1 MNKNKIILVLLIL
14 ASVFNSSPLLA
25 QKCYLTLDEKD
36 PFSGERKRMYKL
48 LFAGGKPVN
57 IWEIQFNQ
65 LGPAYT
71 LTISAFL
78 KGRNPVSVAEGTIVY
93 LKLEDNTIMQF
104 KVDKEVPPIYTSTYG
119 DKTRWDLKFNLTE
132 DQLKKFAASPLTTLK
147 VNINSQELY
156 CQELAG
162 KADEKIIRGA
172 GCMLL
177 KD

>member
-1 MNKNKIILVLLIL
+1 
-14 ASVFNSSPLLA
+14 
-25 QKCYLTLDEKD
+25 
-36 PFSGERKRMYKL
+36 
-48 LFAGGKPVN
+48 
-57 IWEIQFNQ
+57 
-65 LGPAYT
+65 
-71 LTISAFL
+71 
-78 KGRNPVSVAEGTIVY
+78 
-93 LKLEDNTIMQF
+93 MQF